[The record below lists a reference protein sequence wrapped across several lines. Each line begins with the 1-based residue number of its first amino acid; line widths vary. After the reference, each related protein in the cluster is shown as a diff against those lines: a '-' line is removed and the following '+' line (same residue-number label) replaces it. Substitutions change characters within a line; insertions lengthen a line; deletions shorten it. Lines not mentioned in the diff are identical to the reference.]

1 MLALHHFTIAI
12 GLAGLYLLAPAAGVA
27 QLQAELWG
35 SGQVRAG
42 QGWEER
48 AAVWALGEARR
59 GWRGLDTWARP
70 ASGRAAGHT

>member
-12 GLAGLYLLAPAAGVA
+12 GLAGLYFLAPAAGVA
-27 QLQAELWG
+27 ELQAELWA

-59 GWRGLDTWARP
+59 GLDTWARA
-70 ASGRAAGHT
+70 ASRRAARYT

>member
-1 MLALHHFTIAI
+1 MLALHHFTIAV

-42 QGWEER
+42 QG
-48 AAVWALGEARR
+48 
-59 GWRGLDTWARP
+59 
-70 ASGRAAGHT
+70 